1 MSPGQSEDVLCAK
14 KRTVDADM
22 DWVSKGQKR
31 QLLAVM
37 RAQNRTMFRKVIVEI
52 DGNAIFSFLLLYSIV
67 CLTFSS
73 LARWYPKSGSTA
85 FRPAAFRPEGYFS
98 PDETLRVARY
108 SR

>member
-1 MSPGQSEDVLCAK
+1 MLWAR

-37 RAQNRTMFRKVIVEI
+37 RAQNRTMCRKVTVEI

-67 CLTFSS
+67 
-73 LARWYPKSGSTA
+73 YP
-85 FRPAAFRPEGYFS
+85 
-98 PDETLRVARY
+98 
-108 SR
+108 